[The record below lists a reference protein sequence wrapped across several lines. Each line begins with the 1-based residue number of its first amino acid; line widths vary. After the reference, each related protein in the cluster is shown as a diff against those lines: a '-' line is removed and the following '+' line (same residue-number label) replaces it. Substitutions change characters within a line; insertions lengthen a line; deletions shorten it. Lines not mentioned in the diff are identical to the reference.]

1 MMTQEPPFDAR
12 CVANLILDFAERDGR
27 CLSNLVLQKLAYFA
41 HGTFLSRTG
50 KPLLNGEF
58 EAWKHG
64 PVHPHIYHAFKDHG
78 AEPIRGRAGI
88 VNPVT
93 RERRTIPEIRDAA
106 VRDIIEDVYR
116 SLRYRSPA
124 ALRAVSHAKNAP
136 WWAVVERA
144 KKRESVSLRIPNAV
158 IQERF
163 RFHAIS
169 MLSSDTA
176 EEVPNENSPFG
187 EEETDPVSMVR
198 GSK

>member
-1 MMTQEPPFDAR
+1 MTQEPPFDAR
-12 CVANLILDFAERDGR
+12 SVANLILDFAERDGR
-27 CLSNLVLQKLAYFA
+27 SLSNLVLQKLAYFA

-50 KPLLNGEF
+50 KPLVRSEF

-78 AEPIRGRAGI
+78 AEPIRGRAAT

-93 RERRTIPEIRDAA
+93 QETRPIPEILDAA
-106 VRDIIEDVYR
+106 VRNVIEDVYR
-116 SLRYRSPA
+116 SLRHRSPA

-136 WWAVVERA
+136 WWVVVERA
-144 KKRESVSLRIPNAV
+144 ERRESVSLRISNAI

-169 MLSSDTA
+169 VRPDDAA

-187 EEETDPVSMVR
+187 EGESLSGSRVR
-198 GSK
+198 GPR